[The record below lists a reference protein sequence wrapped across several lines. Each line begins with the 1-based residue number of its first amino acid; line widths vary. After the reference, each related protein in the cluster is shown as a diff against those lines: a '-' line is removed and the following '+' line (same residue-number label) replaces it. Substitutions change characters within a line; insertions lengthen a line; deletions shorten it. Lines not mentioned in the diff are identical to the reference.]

1 MEKSNFAGN
10 LEDYPQ
16 VYPQPVDKPVKR
28 AYRRRY
34 DSLDVV
40 ILAGMKSLILMYD
53 PVNRCIFAGLFF
65 QYVVLVRVGGVF
77 SSGYRRLDGRWGVG
91 YTGLDHLHI
100 LEHL

>member
-16 VYPQPVDKPVKR
+16 VYPQAVDKPVKR

-40 ILAGMKSLILMYD
+40 VLAGMKSLILMYD
-53 PVNRCIFAGLFF
+53 PVNR
-65 QYVVLVRVGGVF
+65 
-77 SSGYRRLDGRWGVG
+77 
-91 YTGLDHLHI
+91 
-100 LEHL
+100 